1 MSEPVVFQAR
11 LRGRD
16 ATHRTRN
23 LDTHLTHG
31 CMQLFRHF
39 WRQRSGTA
47 LRSSHKSGAFLPCF
61 EAAHWHRTEREAEK
75 QSGVPA
81 ALLGGVR

>member
-1 MSEPVVFQAR
+1 MSETALFQAR

-31 CMQLFRHF
+31 CIQHF
-39 WRQRSGTA
+39 CGFDGMLIASRQTRERGSSAILPFLAMANSISRS
-47 LRSSHKSGAFLPCF
+47 
-61 EAAHWHRTEREAEK
+61 AAR
-75 QSGVPA
+75 
-81 ALLGGVR
+81 

>member
-1 MSEPVVFQAR
+1 MPESVVFDAR

-31 CMQLFRHF
+31 CIQLFRRF
-39 WRQRSGTA
+39 LRVRSECA
-47 LRSSHKSGAFLPCF
+47 PSLVRRSDAIPPKSEGAIRTLA
-61 EAAHWHRTEREAEK
+61 EAA
-75 QSGVPA
+75 
-81 ALLGGVR
+81 

>member
-1 MSEPVVFQAR
+1 MSETALFQAR

-31 CMQLFRHF
+31 CIQLFCHF
-39 WRQRSGTA
+39 SRIRFDYRECRGRQNRRFPEIFESA
-47 LRSSHKSGAFLPCF
+47 LRTLAGA
-61 EAAHWHRTEREAEK
+61 
-75 QSGVPA
+75 
-81 ALLGGVR
+81 VR

>member
-1 MSEPVVFQAR
+1 MTETALFQAR

-31 CMQLFRHF
+31 CIQLFRHF
-39 WRQRSGTA
+39 SRVRLDYTVCSLRQTRGFPGIFGSA
-47 LRSSHKSGAFLPCF
+47 P
-61 EAAHWHRTEREAEK
+61 RTLAGMAR
-75 QSGVPA
+75 
-81 ALLGGVR
+81 

>member
-1 MSEPVVFQAR
+1 MSETALFQAR

-31 CMQLFRHF
+31 CIQLFRHF
-39 WRQRSGTA
+39 SRVRLDYTVCSLRQGRRFTQILESAPRTLA
-47 LRSSHKSGAFLPCF
+47 GA
-61 EAAHWHRTEREAEK
+61 
-75 QSGVPA
+75 
-81 ALLGGVR
+81 VR

>member
-1 MSEPVVFQAR
+1 MSETALFQAR

-31 CMQLFRHF
+31 CIQLFRHF
-39 WRQRSGTA
+39 SRVRLDYRERSLRQTRGFP
-47 LRSSHKSGAFLPCF
+47 RVF
-61 EAAHWHRTEREAEK
+61 ESAPRTLAGMAR
-75 QSGVPA
+75 
-81 ALLGGVR
+81 